1 MSTTTWESINTTW
14 VDTNLI
20 FEPAYEPLPQMD
32 ALLKIYKAANVND
45 LFNAQIGSTANTTQ
59 YTIGSIF
66 ILLLELLKTNNID
79 ALSSTELSTTSLN
92 LPQASL
98 EDIAVTTGTSI
109 TGDKILLLQVNGTTY
124 RLLAEEV

>member
-1 MSTTTWESINTTW
+1 MSSTTWDSIYSSWASTTL
-14 VDTNLI
+14 T
-20 FEPAYEPLPQMD
+20 FEQPEQEID
-32 ALLKIYKAANVND
+32 DLLRIYTKANVND
-45 LFNAQIGSTANTTQ
+45 LFNAQIGNTPNIAQ

-66 ILLLELLKTNNID
+66 VLLLELLKTNNID

-98 EDIAVTTGTSI
+98 EDIAVTTGSTI

-124 RLLAEEV
+124 KLLAEEI

>member
-1 MSTTTWESINTTW
+1 MSSTTWDSIYSSWASTTL
-14 VDTNLI
+14 T
-20 FEPAYEPLPQMD
+20 FEQPEQEID
-32 ALLKIYKAANVND
+32 DLLRIYTKAELND
-45 LFNAQIGSTANTTQ
+45 LFNAQIGNTPNTTK

-79 ALSSTELSTTSLN
+79 ALSATELSTTSLN

-98 EDIAVTTGTSI
+98 EDIAVTTGSTI

-124 RLLAEEV
+124 KLLAEEI